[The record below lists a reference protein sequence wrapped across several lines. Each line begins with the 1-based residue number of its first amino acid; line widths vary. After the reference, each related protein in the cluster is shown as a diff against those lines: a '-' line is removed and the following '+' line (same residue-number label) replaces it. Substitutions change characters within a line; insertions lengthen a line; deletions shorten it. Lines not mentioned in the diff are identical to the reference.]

1 MARTAKQRRA
11 DEKRARAVR
20 ELNEVVSNDYGPV
33 QAYCPHG
40 HHLRSHS
47 VLDDKGRIKAV
58 VWSCTD
64 KTCNAQLTIAPKR
77 KSK

>member
-1 MARTAKQRRA
+1 MRTAKQRRA

-20 ELNEVVSNDYGPV
+20 ESNEFVSGAHGGA
-33 QAYCPHG
+33 QAYCPDG

-58 VWSCTD
+58 VWSCTE
-64 KTCNAQLTIAPKR
+64 KTCSAQLNIAPKR
-77 KSK
+77 ANA